1 GGKHDDTFDIKH
13 RGIVPITDIARVFA
27 LDQGLPQVNTTER
40 LEAAAETTVL
50 SRDMGENLVDAL
62 EFIASIRIYHQA
74 EQIRKGLK
82 PDNYM
87 SPEELSDLE
96 RKHLK
101 DAFRVIQ
108 EMQDAMENRYQ
119 GGRFV

>member
-1 GGKHDDTFDIKH
+1 
-13 RGIVPITDIARVFA
+13 
-27 LDQGLPQVNTTER
+27 
-40 LEAAAETTVL
+40 
-50 SRDMGENLVDAL
+50 VDAL

>member
-1 GGKHDDTFDIKH
+1 
-13 RGIVPITDIARVFA
+13 
-27 LDQGLPQVNTTER
+27 LQ
-40 LEAAAETTVL
+40 AAAETTVL
-50 SRDMGENLVDAL
+50 SSDMGENLIDAL

-74 EQIRKGLK
+74 EQIRKGMK
-82 PDNYM
+82 PDNYL

-96 RKHLK
+96 RRHLK

-108 EMQDAMENRYQ
+108 AMQDAMENRYQ

>member
-1 GGKHDDTFDIKH
+1 M
-13 RGIVPITDIARVFA
+13 
-27 LDQGLPQVNTTER
+27 NTTER

-50 SRDMGENLVDAL
+50 SREMGENLIDAL

-82 PDNYM
+82 PDNYL

-96 RKHLK
+96 RRHLK